1 MNEDRNISLFR
12 HIYSSFALAGLVRCH
27 KGAKSTEF
35 AEYLVRTIQKCLLLC
50 PSANIYVVGDI
61 PFTSDAGYQLRNDSM
76 TEKLDELGLRL
87 DTFGFESAETYP
99 LTEDVQRMCYFS
111 ITSVCLYIGIF
122 SIYFTH
128 SVLLLCFIAC
138 KLIY

>member
-1 MNEDRNISLFR
+1 M
-12 HIYSSFALAGLVRCH
+12 RCH

-35 AEYLVRTIQKCLLLC
+35 AEYLVQTIQKCLLLC

-61 PFTSDAGYQLRNDSM
+61 PVPSDAHDELRNESM

-111 ITSVCLYIGIF
+111 ITSVGQYIGIF
-122 SIYFTH
+122 SIYFT
-128 SVLLLCFIAC
+128 SSLSLLLSVRLNC

>member
-1 MNEDRNISLFR
+1 MVIFTVFGLTTFLNDYRNIYLFR
-12 HIYSSFALAGLVRCH
+12 YKYFSFASAGLVRCH
-27 KGAKSTEF
+27 KGAKSTVF

-61 PFTSDAGYQLRNDSM
+61 PVVSDAYDQLGNDSM

-87 DTFGFESAETYP
+87 DTFGFKSAETYP

-111 ITSVCLYIGIF
+111 ITSVAQYIGIF
-122 SIYFTH
+122 LFISISH
-128 SVLLLCFIAC
+128 
-138 KLIY
+138 

>member
-1 MNEDRNISLFR
+1 MGSPLFNNYRNISSF
-12 HIYSSFALAGLVRCH
+12 HYKYSSFALAGLVRCH

-35 AEYLVRTIQKCLLLC
+35 AEYLLGTTQKCLLLC

-61 PFTSDAGYQLRNDSM
+61 PVPSDAYNQLRNDSM

-99 LTEDVQRMCYFS
+99 LTEGVQRMCYFS
-111 ITSVCLYIGIF
+111 ITSVGQYIGIYLT
-122 SIYFTH
+122 S
-128 SVLLLCFIAC
+128 S
-138 KLIY
+138 